1 MYKNKS
7 VYCLI
12 AARAGSTGIPKKNSK
27 VLAGKPLIIHS
38 IDIAKKVKQIDE
50 IYVSTDGDK
59 IRQISLNAG
68 VNVIDR
74 PKKISKSTSN
84 ILDTWKHMIN
94 SIPRAKDKDII
105 IVIFWPTTPIRN
117 VQQIEKCIKMY
128 NKNYDCIVSVM
139 ESKIRP
145 AWLFIEKKGLLKF
158 WQKGKPENNRQEQ
171 KETYYYIN
179 GAIVVTNSRFLQNQK
194 ETFPK
199 GRMKGFLMDEK
210 HSMDIDTKF
219 DFQLC
224 KMVMESKF

>member
-7 VYCLI
+7 VFCFI
-12 AARAGSTGIPKKNSK
+12 AARAGSTGVPKKNSK
-27 VLAGKPLIIHS
+27 ILAGKSLIRHS

-74 PKKISKSTSN
+74 PKKISKLTSN

-94 SIPRAKDKDII
+94 SIPRAKDNDVI

-117 VQQIEKCIKMY
+117 VRQIEKCIEMY
-128 NKNYDCIVSVM
+128 DKNYDCIVSVM
-139 ESKIRP
+139 EPKIRP
-145 AWLFIEKKGLLKF
+145 AWLFIEKNGLLKF

-171 KETYYYIN
+171 KNTYYYMN
-179 GAIVVTNSRFLQNQK
+179 GAVVVTNSRFLQNQK
-194 ETFPK
+194 ETFPT

-210 HSMDIDTKF
+210 HSMDIDTNF

-224 KMVMESKF
+224 RMVLESKF